1 MRFRKAAQNRL
12 LRINE
17 KVEEEIANNIIS
29 EGAFDTEAD
38 RKRMEEER
46 LKYELESESDTEPD
60 QIEQKQDIKVNGS
73 KYLLH
78 GYTFIFKAIFV
89 LLDRF

>member
-1 MRFRKAAQNRL
+1 MRFKKQAQNRL

-38 RKRMEEER
+38 RNRVQAARFVELNDDFTSRER
-46 LKYELESESDTEPD
+46 YTDKE
-60 QIEQKQDIKVNGS
+60 IDIGKD
-73 KYLLH
+73 K
-78 GYTFIFKAIFV
+78 IDKA
-89 LLDRF
+89 D